1 MDDRDVNDD
10 RIQKSPVFPKAG
22 GSCLILLMRHLGDAV
37 IAAGIMNALHTH
49 NPTMT
54 VDILGRREIRGVAAS
69 FGHFAE
75 YIEID
80 VPLFGHHRRN
90 LGAMWAAFQ
99 TMRRV
104 RRRKYDYCINVIGD
118 FRENLIGKLTG
129 AKWNIAPVWGQG
141 HLFKKKMTDTNASWF
156 ANYGIDIPSIYSNYY
171 DSLEHFARQLG
182 LQGLE
187 WRGESRS
194 AEEPNVVRFI
204 GLHPGASH
212 ASRRWPNDKWR
223 LLARELN
230 ARGYRVKVLGSLSER
245 DGLLGAFSEEIA
257 SGELEVSTVEMP
269 ELLSSLSKLNALIGM
284 DSFSV
289 HAAHALNI
297 PTVVLNGSSDP
308 TIMTPPGGA
317 AVSAG
322 HLCKHFPCYYDY
334 PCVGTEGEYVCVRG
348 IEVEPVLKAFE
359 SAIRGNQETEVKHR
373 GLHPGNGQA
382 REALHKSQIH
392 S

>member
-1 MDDRDVNDD
+1 MILGAVDD
-10 RIQKSPVFPKAG
+10 RIQNLLALPKAG

-37 IAAGIMNALHTH
+37 IASGIMNALHSH

-54 VDILGRREIRGVAAS
+54 VDILGRRELRGVAAS

-75 YIEID
+75 YIEAD
-80 VPLFGHHRRN
+80 LPFFGHHRRN
-90 LGAMWAAFQ
+90 LGAMWSAFQ
-99 TMRRV
+99 AMRLV

-118 FRENLIGKLTG
+118 FRENLIGKLAG
-129 AKWNIAPVWGQG
+129 AKWNVAPVWERG
-141 HLFKKKMTDTNASWF
+141 HIFKNKMTDTNASWL
-156 ANYGIDIPSIYSNYY
+156 ANRGIKIPSFNSNYY
-171 DSLEHFARQLG
+171 DSLEHFAHQLG

-194 AEEPNVVRFI
+194 SEGPNVVRSI

-230 ARGYRVKVLGSLSER
+230 ARGYKVKVLGSPFER
-245 DGLLGAFSEEIA
+245 DGLLATFREEIA
-257 SGELEVSTVEMP
+257 SGELEVSTEDMP
-269 ELLSSLSKLNALIGM
+269 GLLSSLSKVDLLVGM

-297 PTVVLNGSSDP
+297 PTIVLNGSSDP
-308 TIMTPPGGA
+308 SIMTPPGGA

-322 HLCKHFPCYYDY
+322 HLCKQFPCYYDY

-348 IEVEPVLKAFE
+348 IEVEAVLKAFD
-359 SAIRGNQETEVKHR
+359 STIKNNRETGVV
-373 GLHPGNGQA
+373 
-382 REALHKSQIH
+382 
-392 S
+392 